1 MPDTGIA
8 ARAMPPQET
17 APQSTTLRQVVT
29 GNRLRDGVPVYFAGK
44 GRWSTAVADALHVAP
59 EGSENLLAASLAS
72 AAPHPVVAPYLIDA
86 TLADG
91 RLEPSGLRER
101 IRAFGPTVSYR

>member
-8 ARAMPPQET
+8 ASTMPPQEV

-29 GNRLRDGVPVYFAGK
+29 GNRLRDGVPVYFAGD
-44 GRWSTAVADALHVAP
+44 GHWSTAVEDALHVAA
-59 EGSENLLAASLAS
+59 EAGESLLAASLAG

-86 TLADG
+86 ILADG
-91 RLEPSGLRER
+91 RLAPSSLRER
-101 IRAFGPTVSYR
+101 IRAFGPTVPYR

>member
-8 ARAMPPQET
+8 ARTMPPQET

-29 GNRLRDGVPVYFAGK
+29 GNRLRDGD
-44 GRWSTAVADALHVAP
+44 WSTAVEDARHVAADSG
-59 EGSENLLAASLAS
+59 ETLLAASLAGP
-72 AAPHPVVAPYLIDA
+72 APHPVVAPYLIDA

>member
-1 MPDTGIA
+1 MPDTGIV
-8 ARAMPPQET
+8 ARTMPPQ
-17 APQSTTLRQVVT
+17 AAVPQSTTLRQVVT
-29 GNRLRDGVPVYFAGK
+29 GNRLRDGAPVYFVGD
-44 GRWSTAVADALHVAP
+44 GHWSTAVEDALHVAA
-59 EGSENLLAASLAS
+59 EAGETLLAASLAGPT
-72 AAPHPVVAPYLIDA
+72 PHPVVAPYLIDA